1 MKFKTK
7 TTTLTASVD
16 DIALATLQG
25 SITYASTVANNMSDA
40 VFARTSKSS
49 YRESDNIKGSI
60 VFFAISLS
68 VLFAGIVLFVV
79 AFTNNRLGNRLRPYK
94 EPFLVHNESMVSI

>member
-25 SITYASTVANNMSDA
+25 SITYAATVANNISDA
-40 VFARTSKSS
+40 TFARVSKSS
-49 YRESDNIKGSI
+49 YQQSDNVMGSI
-60 VFFAISLS
+60 VFFFASLA
-68 VLFAGIVLFVV
+68 VLATGVVLFVV
-79 AFTNNRLGNRLRPYK
+79 AFTNHRMGNAFRPYK
-94 EPFLVHNESMVSI
+94 EPFLVPNESMVSV